1 LRRDDKKGKLRER
14 TSGRKEIRGM
24 PRTIAEI
31 NEKIKAGKV
40 VVVTAEEMTDIARTK
55 GVEKAYQEVDVVTTG
70 TFGPMCS
77 SGIYLNVGHTKP
89 RIKIGGGLCLLNGVS
104 AYTGFAAVDLLLGA
118 TQLPDDDPR
127 NKIHPGAF
135 RYGGGHVIEELVAG
149 KDIALTVSAYGTDC
163 YPRRELRSWLNIKDV
178 NEAVL
183 FNIRNAYQNY
193 NVAVNLGDKA
203 IYTYMGILKPRL
215 GNANY
220 CSAGLLSPLLN
231 DPLYRTIGIGTR
243 IFLGGGTGFV
253 AWPGTQFN
261 PGVPRDEHGVPKR
274 PAGTLC
280 VIGDLKG
287 MNPRFLRGVSMYGYG
302 TSLGVGIGIPIPI
315 LDEEIACCTAIS
327 NEEIVAPIVDYSG
340 AYPERS
346 PDILGE
352 VSYKDLR
359 SGRIT
364 ITNKEVPTGAL
375 SSLEKAREV
384 AQILKDWILKGEF
397 FLTEPV
403 ERLPGKESG
412 ITFKA
417 FQERPIER

>member
-1 LRRDDKKGKLRER
+1 MR
-14 TSGRKEIRGM
+14 M
-24 PRTIAEI
+24 PRTIQEI
-31 NEKIKAGKV
+31 NEKIKAGKA
-40 VVVTAEEMTDIARTK
+40 VVVTAEEITGIVKKK
-55 GVEKAYQEVDVVTTG
+55 GVGKAFQEVDVVTTG

-77 SGIYLNVGHTKP
+77 SGMYLNIGHTKP
-89 RIKIGGGLCLLNGVS
+89 RIKLGGGTCKLNGVP
-104 AYTGFAAVDLLLGA
+104 AYCGLAAVDLFLGA
-118 TQLPDDDPR
+118 AQLPNDDPR
-127 NKIHPGAF
+127 NKIHPGGF
-135 RYGGGHVIEELVAG
+135 RYGGGHVIEEFVAG
-149 KDIALTVSAYGTDC
+149 KDIELEASTYGTDC

-193 NVAVNLGDKA
+193 NVAVNLSDKA
-203 IYTYMGILKPRL
+203 IFTYMGILKPRL

-220 CSAGLLSPLLN
+220 CSAGVLSPLLN

-243 IFLGGGTGFV
+243 LFLGGGEGFV
-253 AWPGTQFN
+253 SWQGTQHN
-261 PGVPRDEHGVPKR
+261 PAVPRTEREVPRR

-287 MNPRFLRGVSMYGYG
+287 MDARYLRGVSMYGYG

-315 LDEEIACCTAIS
+315 LDEEMAFFTSVADEDIL
-327 NEEIVAPIVDYSG
+327 APIVDYSKG
-340 AYPERS
+340 YPELKS
-346 PDILGE
+346 DVLGE

-359 SGRIT
+359 SGKIT
-364 ITNKEVPTGAL
+364 IGNKEVPTGPL
-375 SSLEKAREV
+375 SSLTKAREI
-384 AQILKDWILKGEF
+384 AQLLKGRIEKGEF
-397 FLTEPV
+397 VLTEAV

>member
-1 LRRDDKKGKLRER
+1 
-14 TSGRKEIRGM
+14 M

-31 NEKIKAGKV
+31 NEKIKAGKA
-40 VVVTAEEMTDIARTK
+40 VVVTAEEMTDIVRTK
-55 GVEKAYQEVDVVTTG
+55 GVEQAYREVDVVTTG

-77 SGIYLNVGHTKP
+77 SGMYLNVGHTKP
-89 RIKIGGGLCLLNGVS
+89 RIKIGGGTCLLNGVP

-127 NKIHPGAF
+127 NKVHPGAF
-135 RYGGGHVIEELVAG
+135 RYGGGHVIEEFVAG
-149 KDIALTVSAYGTDC
+149 RDIALAVAAYGTDC
-163 YPRRELRSWLNIKDV
+163 YPRRELKSWLNIKDV

-183 FNIRNAYQNY
+183 FNMRNAYQNY
-193 NVAVNLGDKA
+193 NVAVNLADKA
-203 IYTYMGILKPRL
+203 IYTYMGILRPRL

-220 CSAGLLSPLLN
+220 CSAGVLSPLLN

-243 IFLGGGTGFV
+243 IFLGGGKGFV

-261 PGVPRDEHGVPKR
+261 PGVPRTEHGVPKR

-287 MNPRFLRGVSMYGYG
+287 MDARFLRGVSMYGYG

-315 LDEEIACCTAIS
+315 LDEEMASFTSVADEDIL
-327 NEEIVAPIVDYSG
+327 APIVDYSVV
-340 AYPERS
+340 YPERS

-352 VSYKDLR
+352 VSYKELR
-359 SGRIT
+359 NGRIT
-364 ITNKEVPTGAL
+364 IGTKEVPTGAI
-375 SSLEKAREV
+375 SSLEKAREI
-384 AQILKDWILKGEF
+384 AQVLKGWIAKGEF
-397 FLTEPV
+397 YLTEPV
-403 ERLPGKESG
+403 EPLPGKESG
-412 ITFKA
+412 IKFKA

>member
-1 LRRDDKKGKLRER
+1 
-14 TSGRKEIRGM
+14 M

-31 NEKIKAGKV
+31 NEKIKAGKA

-55 GVEKAYQEVDVVTTG
+55 GVEKAYREVDVVTTG

-77 SGIYLNVGHTKP
+77 SGMYLNVGHTKP
-89 RIKIGGGLCLLNGVS
+89 RIKIGGGTCLLNGVP
-104 AYTGFAAVDLLLGA
+104 AYTGFAAVDILLGA

-127 NKIHPGAF
+127 NKVHPGAF
-135 RYGGGHVIEELVAG
+135 RYGGGHVIEEFVAG
-149 KDIALTVSAYGTDC
+149 RDIEVVVSAYGTDC
-163 YPRRELRSWLNIKDV
+163 YPRRELKSWLNIKDV

-183 FNIRNAYQNY
+183 FNMRNAYQNY
-193 NVAVNLGDKA
+193 NVAVNLADKA
-203 IYTYMGILKPRL
+203 IYTYMGILRPRL

-220 CSAGLLSPLLN
+220 CSAGVLSPLLN

-243 IFLGGGTGFV
+243 IFLGGGKGLV
-253 AWPGTQFN
+253 SWQGTQYN
-261 PGVPRDEHGVPKR
+261 PGVPRTDKQVPKR

-287 MNPRFLRGVSMYGYG
+287 MDARYLRGVSMYGYG

-315 LDEEIACCTAIS
+315 LDEEMASFTSIADEDIL
-327 NEEIVAPIVDYSG
+327 APIVDYSKG
-340 AYPERS
+340 YPEAN

-352 VSYKDLR
+352 VSYKALR
-359 SGRIT
+359 SGKIT
-364 ITNKEVPTGAL
+364 VNNKEVPTGAI
-375 SSLEKAREV
+375 SSLEKAREI
-384 AQILKDWILKGEF
+384 AQVLKGWIVKGEF
-397 FLTEPV
+397 YLTEPV

-412 ITFKA
+412 IKFKA